1 MSDTMPALL
10 TSALTKTYGDRPALE
25 PLDLQVPQ
33 GQHVA
38 LVGHN
43 GSGKTTLLRM
53 AAGLLD
59 PTRVIQIG
67 IRGTTNDPD
76 MWGFSQRSGMR
87 VLGTN
92 HGGSAHGV
100 PGGAAATRPPTT
112 AARPRRRSAIR
123 TTPPVPMPPAR

>member
-1 MSDTMPALL
+1 MSDSMPALL

-43 GSGKTTLLRM
+43 GSGKTTLLRI

-59 PTRVIQIG
+59 PTRGEVRIMG
-67 IRGTTNDPD
+67 
-76 MWGFSQRSGMR
+76 RSA
-87 VLGTN
+87 
-92 HGGSAHGV
+92 GSLEA
-100 PGGAAATRPPTT
+100 
-112 AARPRRRSAIR
+112 RRSDR
-123 TTPPVPMPPAR
+123 KSTRLNSSHT